1 MIMYFFGSPQ
11 RESDFWNHWNSQFHD
26 AQNPSEKQCFIFEH
40 KFHEIWCAQNP
51 SHTSHYC
58 ILIVPAGDFLKK
70 QESALPRIMALV
82 FFLAAVRMPVHIL
95 DFFNTSQARI
105 VFFIA
110 SSPKVWSASKFFTSG
125 IKIATIIFASSKLN
139 ENHCRIL
146 TVLPRSRFS
155 RLRCAK
161 PKWEHHFFAISRFWP
176 HQNFDSRSGILI
188 TCHKVHSR
196 AYGATKIKRAPWPPE
211 YEF

>member
-1 MIMYFFGSPQ
+1 MFH
-11 RESDFWNHWNSQFHD
+11 FWSQISWNLR
-26 AQNPSEKQCFIFEH
+26 
-40 KFHEIWCAQNP
+40 CAEP
-51 SHTSHYC
+51 KPHITLLHFDCSRWGLPKKTGIGTPTHYG
-58 ILIVPAGDFLKK
+58 ARF
-70 QESALPRIMALV
+70 

-110 SSPKVWSASKFFTSG
+110 SSPKVWSASRFFTSG
-125 IKIATIIFASSKLN
+125 IKFATIIFASSKLN

-161 PKWEHHFFAISRFWP
+161 PTWEHHFFCHFKILTSSKLRFSLR
-176 HQNFDSRSGILI
+176 DSHYMSQSALPCVRGDENKTSGVAARVRILI
-188 TCHKVHSR
+188 
-196 AYGATKIKRAPWPPE
+196 
-211 YEF
+211 F

>member
-1 MIMYFFGSPQ
+1 
-11 RESDFWNHWNSQFHD
+11 
-26 AQNPSEKQCFIFEH
+26 
-40 KFHEIWCAQNP
+40 
-51 SHTSHYC
+51 
-58 ILIVPAGDFLKK
+58 
-70 QESALPRIMALV
+70 
-82 FFLAAVRMPVHIL
+82 MPVHIL

-105 VFFIA
+105 VFSIA
-110 SSPKVWSASKFFTSG
+110 SSPKVWSASRFFTSG
-125 IKIATIIFASSKLN
+125 IKFATIIFASSKLN

-161 PKWEHHFFAISRFWP
+161 PTWEHHFFAISRFWP

-196 AYGATKIKRAPWPPE
+196 AYGAAKIKRAPWPPE
-211 YEF
+211 YEFWFFKHLPNASRHNSQNNSIRKVWRAPILQNRKVRRSECERCSKNELKFSNFWKP